1 MKNIDI
7 LSIVTAYQKADG
19 TLTLPAKVAW
29 TRRVNLKKLS
39 EAKAIIDEAMQDLQR
54 KYADDEHSEA
64 TEDGQ
69 RKVKSEYMAEFI
81 KAQGDILMQDTDVD
95 IKKVSIE
102 DLGDIALTDK
112 QMDTIAFMIEE

>member
-39 EAKAIIDEAMQDLQR
+39 EAKAIIDEAMQDLQN

-69 RKVKSEYMAEFI
+69 RKVKSEYMADFV

-95 IKKVSIE
+95 IKKVPIE